1 MSIKPAVNFRHHAL
15 SVKPLCIAL
24 LIIFYSGF
32 TSPADQIYFE
42 EYSYSGISLD
52 ISAETENARATS
64 WKPDGSKIF
73 VTGRFTENVASY
85 DLPEHWSL
93 ETATFSGEF
102 DLSNE
107 LGLTS
112 QRSRVH
118 GLYLRNDGKKMW
130 VFNRTEIWGYTLE
143 VPWELPSA
151 SNTYYKDLSD
161 FVERGHDFDF
171 TPDGSRIFID
181 DRNARAIHEVTLAT
195 PWDVTTLNLNHT
207 LDISDQEVEVR
218 GLEIIKEGTIML
230 LMDTGRKEILQYQM
244 STPYDLK
251 TARFIDAF
259 DVSGQTGDPR
269 GLSVHPSY
277 DYFYVTGRD
286 DQKIYQFKRQLKP

>member
-15 SVKPLCIAL
+15 SVKSLCIAL
-24 LIIFYSGF
+24 LIVIYSGF
-32 TSPADQIYFE
+32 TSPANQIYFE

-85 DLPEHWSL
+85 DLPEPWNL
-93 ETATFSGEF
+93 KTATFSGEF
-102 DLSNE
+102 DLSGE
-107 LGLTS
+107 FGSTS
-112 QRSRVH
+112 QLSRAH
-118 GLYLRNDGKKMW
+118 GLYLRNDGEKMW

-151 SNTYYKDLSD
+151 SKTYYKDLSD

-181 DRNARAIHEVTLAT
+181 DRDARAVHEATLAT
-195 PWDVTTLNLNHT
+195 PWDITTLEWSYT
-207 LDISDQEVEVR
+207 LDISDQEDEVR

-251 TARFIDAF
+251 TARFINSF

-269 GLSVHPSY
+269 GLSVHPAY

-286 DQKIYQFKRQLKP
+286 NQKIYQYRRHQD